1 MTSGLPAADSARRH
15 IRSRF
20 LEIDTAMVADILD
33 ELNRPDQALA
43 PGIGP
48 VVGERIAGWAFT
60 IRGQSEMTDLTG
72 DAVKM
77 RACGEIGRH
86 QIAVWAGGGSGIAY
100 FGELIALGMQQ
111 QGCEGAV
118 VAGGVRD
125 TAALRNA
132 GFPVFAHHVSPV
144 QSIGRWRVDSWQV
157 PLDVPGATTPT
168 VTIAPDDFLLGDGD
182 GVVVIPA
189 ELIEPVLERAAE
201 LTAAEAEIR
210 AALASGA
217 SLSECLS
224 RFGHV

>member
-1 MTSGLPAADSARRH
+1 MTSGLPDADSARRD

-20 LEIDTAMVADILD
+20 LTIDTAMVADILD
-33 ELNRPDQALA
+33 ELNHPDQGLA
-43 PGIGP
+43 PSIRP

-60 IRGQSEMTDLTG
+60 IRGHSEATDATG
-72 DAVKM
+72 DALKM
-77 RACGEIGRH
+77 RACGEIGGQH
-86 QIAVWAGGGSGIAY
+86 VAVWAGGGSGIAY
-100 FGELIALGMQQ
+100 FGELIALGLQQ

-125 TAALRNA
+125 TAALRTA
-132 GFPVFAHHVSPV
+132 GFPVFAQHVSPI

-168 VTIAPDDFLLGDGD
+168 VTVRPDDFLLGDGD

-189 ELIEPVLERAAE
+189 ALIEPVLERAEQLIAV
-201 LTAAEAEIR
+201 EAEIR
-210 AALASGA
+210 IKLASGA